1 MLVKAKSFI
10 QNKSSLVRQYE
21 GLSVPYLYSFHDE
34 RSITRTFID
43 QYLNICISTN
53 NSFNRD
59 KLLYLEN
66 QSQGCVRLTFK
77 SYNHPHFLDNFLKQ
91 LSDLRLLL
99 LRDERLFHD
108 YIEELSGS
116 AKKNSRNPTL
126 IRPYDLHVE
135 LEILELLKNQF
146 KESMDSFKTST
157 EKNRALLNEVT
168 DVFQR
173 KVILMRMQL
182 KLVIFSIY
190 SKPIV

>member
-1 MLVKAKSFI
+1 M
-10 QNKSSLVRQYE
+10 
-21 GLSVPYLYSFHDE
+21 
-34 RSITRTFID
+34 
-43 QYLNICISTN
+43 
-53 NSFNRD
+53 
-59 KLLYLEN
+59 
-66 QSQGCVRLTFK
+66 
-77 SYNHPHFLDNFLKQ
+77 
-91 LSDLRLLL
+91 

-146 KESMDSFKTST
+146 KEKMESFRTST

-182 KLVIFSIY
+182 KLVIFLVY
-190 SKPIV
+190 SKPIVQYYYDTKFMINFLSKTPRQREKLLATKSDDIRIDKYGKYIELLRPIMDS